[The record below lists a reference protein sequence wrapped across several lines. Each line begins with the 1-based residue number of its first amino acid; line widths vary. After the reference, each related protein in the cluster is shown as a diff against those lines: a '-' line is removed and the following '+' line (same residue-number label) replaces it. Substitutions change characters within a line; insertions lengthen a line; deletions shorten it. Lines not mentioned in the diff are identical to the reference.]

1 MDRVGRIEGRLD
13 ALEELRPNGASSIKD
28 QVGRIAQATGA
39 DQARAVARAA
49 AAAGTA
55 YSPSPNR
62 TQEGPRPC
70 RP

>member
-13 ALEELRPNGASSIKD
+13 ALEELRPNGGSSIKD
-28 QVGRIAQATGA
+28 QVGRITQATGA
-39 DQARAVARAA
+39 DEAWAVTRA